1 MGCGCRKNRSSDQ
14 RTVSSSPSLRYQV
27 WRNGVFTGRSFTSLT
42 QAQKFAAKVGGEVV
56 AT

>member
-1 MGCGCRKNRSSDQ
+1 MSCGCRKNKSNDSRS
-14 RTVSSSPSLRYQV
+14 TSSTPSLRYQV
-27 WRNGVFTGRSFTSLT
+27 WRNGVFTGRSFTSLS